1 VVGSRS
7 WKNVA
12 QARRDSRGP
21 LRSSRCVTTG
31 QPKYT
36 PMVRDGAGP
45 RGVTRPRAPILGRVS
60 QQQST
65 PDPALTTLVGLAAF
79 TELAAFGLLASRSVD
94 APDLAARQTL
104 ATAAGDAL
112 GRQERLLGLVV
123 GPGAAGAAE
132 VMAPF
137 DGALADFDARTT
149 PSSWAEGLLKS
160 VVGLGVAQDLCRE
173 LAAGLPDGGAAF
185 ADAVGEPRTDDPATV
200 VLAAAATADGVLASR
215 LALWGRRVVGEAL
228 GLVPV
233 LLAAHPP
240 MATLATRAREGQP
253 DGGASVQAWLVS
265 RLTAEHTRR
274 MDRLGLAA

>member
-1 VVGSRS
+1 M
-7 WKNVA
+7 
-12 QARRDSRGP
+12 
-21 LRSSRCVTTG
+21 TTG

-36 PMVRDGAGP
+36 PMVRDGRP
-45 RGVTRPRAPILGRVS
+45 RPGVTLPGASILGRVS

-65 PDPALTTLVGLAAF
+65 PDLAPATLVGLAAY
-79 TELAAFGLLASRSVD
+79 TELAAFGLLAARSVD
-94 APDLAARQTL
+94 APDLLARQTL
-104 ATAAGDAL
+104 ATAAGEAL
-112 GRQERLLGLVV
+112 GRQERLLGLVD
-123 GPGAAGAAE
+123 AAGGDGAVAA
-132 VMAPF
+132 MTPF
-137 DGALADFDARTT
+137 DGALADFDARTA

-173 LAAGLPDGGAAF
+173 LSAGLPDGAEAFGAA
-185 ADAVGEPRTDDPATV
+185 VGKPRTDDPATA
-200 VLAAAATADGVLASR
+200 VLARSAAADGVLAAR

-240 MATLATRAREGQP
+240 LAALAARAQEAADDR
-253 DGGASVQAWLVS
+253 GASAQAWLVS

>member
-1 VVGSRS
+1 VT
-7 WKNVA
+7 WPVA
-12 QARRDSRGP
+12 SI
-21 LRSSRCVTTG
+21 LR
-31 QPKYT
+31 
-36 PMVRDGAGP
+36 
-45 RGVTRPRAPILGRVS
+45 RVS

-65 PDPALTTLVGLAAF
+65 PDPALTTLVGLA
-79 TELAAFGLLASRSVD
+79 TYTGLAAFGLLAARSVD

-104 ATAAGDAL
+104 ATAAGEAL
-112 GRQERLLGLVV
+112 GRQQRLLALVGAP
-123 GPGAAGAAE
+123 GPDGAAA

-149 PSSWAEGLLKS
+149 PSGWAEGLLKS
-160 VVGLGVAQDLCRE
+160 VVGLGVARDLCRE
-173 LAAGLPDGGAAF
+173 LAAGLPDGGSAF
-185 ADAVGEPRTDDPATV
+185 VRAVGLPVGEPRADDPATA
-200 VLAAAATADGVLASR
+200 LLAEAAAADGVLAAR

-240 MATLATRAREGQP
+240 LAALAARAREAAD
-253 DGGASVQAWLVS
+253 DGGASAQAWLVS

>member
-1 VVGSRS
+1 
-7 WKNVA
+7 
-12 QARRDSRGP
+12 
-21 LRSSRCVTTG
+21 
-31 QPKYT
+31 
-36 PMVRDGAGP
+36 
-45 RGVTRPRAPILGRVS
+45 VS

-65 PDPALTTLVGLAAF
+65 PDPALTTLVGLAAY

-104 ATAAGDAL
+104 AAAAGESL
-112 GRQERLLGLVV
+112 GRQRRLLDLVV
-123 GPGAAGAAE
+123 GPGVGGAAE

-173 LAAGLPDGGAAF
+173 LAAGLPAGAEDFRA
-185 ADAVGEPRTDDPATV
+185 AVGDPRADDDATA
-200 VLAAAATADGVLASR
+200 VLAAATRSDDVLAAR

-240 MATLATRAREGQP
+240 LAALASRAGEAA
-253 DGGASVQAWLVS
+253 DGDTPVQAWLVS

>member
-1 VVGSRS
+1 
-7 WKNVA
+7 
-12 QARRDSRGP
+12 
-21 LRSSRCVTTG
+21 
-31 QPKYT
+31 
-36 PMVRDGAGP
+36 M
-45 RGVTRPRAPILGRVS
+45 S

-65 PDPALTTLVGLAAF
+65 PDPALTTLVGLAAY

-104 ATAAGDAL
+104 AAAAGESL
-112 GRQERLLGLVV
+112 GRQRRLLDLVV
-123 GPGAAGAAE
+123 GPGVGGAAE

-173 LAAGLPDGGAAF
+173 LAAGLPAGAEDFRA
-185 ADAVGEPRTDDPATV
+185 AVGDPRADDDATA
-200 VLAAAATADGVLASR
+200 VLAAATRSDDVLAAR

-240 MATLATRAREGQP
+240 LAALASRAGEAA
-253 DGGASVQAWLVS
+253 DGDTPVQAWLVS

>member
-1 VVGSRS
+1 M
-7 WKNVA
+7 
-12 QARRDSRGP
+12 D
-21 LRSSRCVTTG
+21 
-31 QPKYT
+31 
-36 PMVRDGAGP
+36 
-45 RGVTRPRAPILGRVS
+45 

-65 PDPALTTLVGLAAF
+65 PDPALTTLVGLAAY
-79 TELAAFGLLASRSVD
+79 TELAAFGLLAARSVD
-94 APDLAARQTL
+94 APDLLARQTL
-104 ATAAGDAL
+104 ATAAGEAL
-112 GRQERLLGLVV
+112 GRQERLLGLVDA
-123 GPGAAGAAE
+123 PGADGAAAA
-132 VMAPF
+132 MAPF

-149 PSSWAEGLLKS
+149 PSGWGEGLLKS

-185 ADAVGEPRTDDPATV
+185 VTAVGEPRTDDPATA
-200 VLAAAATADGVLASR
+200 VLARAAAADGVLAAR

-240 MATLATRAREGQP
+240 LAALAARAREDAA
-253 DGGASVQAWLVS
+253 DGGASALAWLVS